1 MRIFKGRN
9 LETTSTIVKLRNSNR
24 VEITTESDTGAIKE
38 TDLTNECDL
47 TSKDG
52 VKVLRDYLKNMTDRT
67 ASQRSAQIRSV
78 QIGLPIPL
86 LKVTQIMLIKV
97 SLQYHNARISPI
109 TLTSVW
115 IFAKS
120 FINYIGL
127 IQCIASKL
135 LISL

>member
-52 VKVLRDYLKNMTDRT
+52 VKVLRDYLKNMTDMT

-78 QIGLPIPL
+78 EIGLPIPL

-115 IFAKS
+115 IFAK
-120 FINYIGL
+120 
-127 IQCIASKL
+127 
-135 LISL
+135 